1 MAIGQNNT
9 RHSKKS
15 LPPWILVECTDNSGP
30 KNWNTSSLKP
40 IAFFFCPPRCLSK
53 FIFSHHFYK
62 CNLQRQMNHVSV
74 IKRHQKK
81 DVSKNTKEEHVRDFH
96 FKKHEIRFS
105 LGVLSHFHCSIQKVS
120 AEANKFARTYRIDV
134 RFQGH
139 FSELMIIVID
149 TSSHLQVFASN
160 SPWKVNVNCK
170 NWQMTGTISNFN
182 SSTSRRSSQ
191 QH

>member
-15 LPPWILVECTDNSGP
+15 LPPWIFVECTDNSGP

-96 FKKHEIRFS
+96 FKKHEIPFLFFGWVWWCLIISFS
-105 LGVLSHFHCSIQKVS
+105 ALQKFS
-120 AEANKFARTYRIDV
+120 TKANKFAHTYQLDFRDI
-134 RFQGH
+134 F
-139 FSELMIIVID
+139 L
-149 TSSHLQVFASN
+149 
-160 SPWKVNVNCK
+160 
-170 NWQMTGTISNFN
+170 NWW
-182 SSTSRRSSQ
+182 
-191 QH
+191 

>member
-1 MAIGQNNT
+1 MTWQLAKIMLGIAKNP
-9 RHSKKS
+9 S
-15 LPPWILVECTDNSGP
+15 LPESSSNALTILD
-30 KNWNTSSLKP
+30 LKTETP
-40 IAFFFCPPRCLSK
+40 LAWSQLHFFLSALSK
-53 FIFSHHFYK
+53 FIFSVHFYK

-81 DVSKNTKEEHVRDFH
+81 DISKNKEEHVRDFH

-149 TSSHLQVFASN
+149 TSSHLQRYLL
-160 SPWKVNVNCK
+160 P
-170 NWQMTGTISNFN
+170 I
-182 SSTSRRSSQ
+182 RREK
-191 QH
+191 